1 MHGITEEPGLIPDY
15 CYITMV
21 NGSRAGTNFRL
32 KTDSPNRLGRGID
45 CDVVLSDPMCSRV
58 HAEILWVDSMWRLQD
73 AGSRNGSF
81 IDNQRVE
88 EGLLKHGQLIRL
100 GSSEFTFHS
109 VDQMPTL
116 AVTRE
121 ERMSES
127 IVREAI
133 IDSEDSGRIAVA
145 ALRHSNNAV
154 ELGVLLELSVKLM
167 SCEEP
172 LEVQR
177 TTLELIIE
185 RTHASVAG
193 FLWVTDDGELRPQLV
208 VPQESDRSITLSR
221 SLTTLVLEQ
230 RRAVW
235 VATQARTPSAESL
248 KAYADA
254 LCIPVIFDSR
264 VLGALHMYLGHGQ
277 FRDQDFDFAIS
288 LSHIFA
294 AALSRTRQHA
304 KLQADHQRLVQ
315 RSADSQE
322 LLGESEPMRKLKGL
336 IQRVSSAS
344 GPVLITGESG
354 CGKELVA
361 RALHRAS
368 PRADRPMLA
377 VNCSA
382 IPESLVESHLF
393 GHVKGAFTGAA
404 EDRRGWF
411 EQTHAGTLF
420 LDEIGELPLEA
431 QSKLLRVL
439 EGHPFLPVGG
449 TKEIRVDVRVIAATN
464 RDLRHLV
471 KEKKFREDLF
481 YRLSVYELLVPPLRD
496 RGADVELLMDFF
508 LNSFRAS
515 HGRPTLQL
523 SVQARQ
529 KLLGYSWPGNVRQL
543 RNVLDS
549 AVVLASG
556 DEIRSEDLGLHDG
569 GLEEL
574 ESLRWDDMERKLIR
588 KALDRAGHNIP
599 EAAKLLGI
607 GRATLYRKIEE
618 YGLNRK

>member
-1 MHGITEEPGLIPDY
+1 MIQDH

-21 NGSRAGTNFRL
+21 SGTRAGTNFRL

-58 HAEILWVDSMWRLQD
+58 HAEIHWVENMWRLQD
-73 AGSRNGSF
+73 AGSRNGTF
-81 IDNQRVE
+81 VDNQRVE
-88 EGLLKHGQLIRL
+88 EARLEHGSLIRL

-109 VDQMPTL
+109 VDQLPTL

-121 ERMSES
+121 ERMTES

-133 IDSEDSGRIAVA
+133 VDSEDSGRIAVA
-145 ALRHSNNAV
+145 ALRHSNNAA
-154 ELGVLLELSVKLM
+154 ELGVLLELCVKLM
-167 SCEEP
+167 SCDDP

-177 TTLELIIE
+177 TTLELILA

-193 FLWVTDDGELRPQLV
+193 FLWVTDEGELRPQLV
-208 VPQESDRSITLSR
+208 TPQEEDRAITLSK

-235 VATQARTPSAESL
+235 VATQARSSSAESL

-254 LCIPVIFDSR
+254 LCIPVIFESR

-294 AALSRTRQHA
+294 AALARTRQQA

-322 LLGESEPMRKLKGL
+322 LLGESDPIRKLKNL
-336 IQRVSSAS
+336 IQRVATAA

-361 RALHRAS
+361 RAVHQAS

-382 IPESLVESHLF
+382 IPENLIESHLF
-393 GHVKGAFTGAA
+393 GHVKGAFTGATD
-404 EDRRGWF
+404 DRRGWF

-420 LDEIGELPLEA
+420 LDEIGELPWDA
-431 QSKLLRVL
+431 QGKLLRIL
-439 EGHPFLPVGG
+439 EGHAFLPVGG
-449 TKEIRVDVRVIAATN
+449 TKEIKVDVRVIAATN

-481 YRLSVYELLVPPLRD
+481 YRLSVFELFVPPLRD
-496 RGADVELLMDFF
+496 RGTDVELLIDHF
-508 LNSFRAS
+508 LTSFKTA
-515 HGRPTLQL
+515 HGRPNLNL
-523 SVQARQ
+523 SEGARGM
-529 KLLGYSWPGNVRQL
+529 LLTYSWPGNVRQL
-543 RNVLDS
+543 RNTLDS

-556 DEIRSEDLGLHDG
+556 DEIRPEDLGLHEP
-569 GLEEL
+569 GLDEF
-574 ESLRWDDMERKLIR
+574 ESLRWEEVERKLIR
-588 KALDRAGHNIP
+588 KALERAGQSVP
-599 EAAKLLGI
+599 EAAKLMGI

-618 YGLNRK
+618 FGLHRK

>member
-1 MHGITEEPGLIPDY
+1 MEDTGNALIPEH

-21 NGSRAGTNFRL
+21 SGTRAGTNFRL

-45 CDVVLSDPMCSRV
+45 CDVVLADPMCSRV
-58 HAEILWVDSMWRLQD
+58 HAEILWSDNVWKLQD
-73 AGSRNGSF
+73 AGSRNGTF
-81 IDNQRVE
+81 VDNKRVDE
-88 EGLLKHGQLIRL
+88 IVLEHGSLIRL
-100 GSSEFTFHS
+100 GSSEFSFHS
-109 VDQMPTL
+109 VDQLPTL
-116 AVTRE
+116 AITRE
-121 ERMSES
+121 ERMTES

-145 ALRHSNNAV
+145 ALRHSNNAA
-154 ELGVLLELSVKLM
+154 ELGVLLELCVKLM
-167 SCEEP
+167 SCDDP
-172 LEVQR
+172 LEVQQ
-177 TTLELIIE
+177 TTLELILA

-193 FLWVTDDGELRPQLV
+193 FLWVTDEGELRPQLV
-208 VPQESDRSITLSR
+208 TPHEDDRSISLSR

-235 VATQARTPSAESL
+235 VATQARSSSAESL

-254 LCIPVIFDSR
+254 LCIPVIFESR

-294 AALSRTRQHA
+294 AALARTRQQA
-304 KLQADHQRLVQ
+304 KLHADHQRLLQ

-322 LLGESEPMRKLKGL
+322 LLGVSEPIKKLKHL
-336 IQRVSSAS
+336 IQRVATAA

-361 RALHRAS
+361 RAVHQAS
-368 PRADRPMLA
+368 PRGDRPMLA

-393 GHVKGAFTGAA
+393 GHVKGAFTGAS

-420 LDEIGELPLEA
+420 LDEIGELPLDA
-431 QSKLLRVL
+431 QGKLLRIL

-449 TKEIRVDVRVIAATN
+449 TKEIKVDVRVIAATN

-481 YRLSVYELLVPPLRD
+481 YRLSVFELFVPPLRD
-496 RGADVELLMDFF
+496 RGADVELLMNYF
-508 LNSFRAS
+508 LDSFRTS
-515 HGRPTLQL
+515 HGRLNLKL
-523 SVQARQ
+523 SESARRM
-529 KLLGYSWPGNVRQL
+529 LLAYSWPGNVRQL

-549 AVVLASG
+549 AVVLATG
-556 DEIRSEDLGLHDG
+556 DEIRSEDLGLNDG
-569 GLEEL
+569 ILDEL

-588 KALDRAGHNIP
+588 KALDRTGQNIP
-599 EAAKLLGI
+599 EAAKLMGI